1 MAKVV
6 GGRVVARAPPT
17 IEVRV
22 GGFRGIHRRRI
33 RGEGEGEGGGNGK
46 VVVTSPRP
54 RVEDDDDTASRGGGR
69 SGEHSHEEARG
80 EICALT
86 FDGVVGRIVWK
97 KSAL

>member
-1 MAKVV
+1 VK
-6 GGRVVARAPPT
+6 
-17 IEVRV
+17 
-22 GGFRGIHRRRI
+22 
-33 RGEGEGEGGGNGK
+33 
-46 VVVTSPRP
+46 
-54 RVEDDDDTASRGGGR
+54 DDDDTVSQGGGR